1 MQQQYQGYPNYLH
14 QTSQYDFYS
23 PRLAG
28 YGGVVYNPYGF
39 AHDQMDI
46 ANAPMA
52 WWEGAK
58 SGSFDSWALP
68 LGLAVAA
75 APMFAKKGMLKKK
88 KPKQLMQL
96 AGLGLSLYSIARSA
110 KLF

>member
-28 YGGVVYNPYGF
+28 YNGIMHNPYGF
-39 AHDQMDI
+39 AHSNLDFK
-46 ANAPMA
+46 NAPTN
-52 WWEGAK
+52 WFDGAK
-58 SGSFDSWALP
+58 AGSFDSWALP
-68 LGLAVAA
+68 LGIAVGI
-75 APMFAKKGMLKKK
+75 APMFAKKGILARKKS
-88 KPKQLMQL
+88 KQAAAVAGVGL
-96 AGLGLSLYSIARSA
+96 ALYSIGRTI